1 MERRCHMNIGDKLY
15 ELRKNQNLSQEEVAE
30 KLNVTR
36 QTISK
41 WETNQSM
48 PDLDKIVPL
57 CELYGITADFLLQGT
72 VDSKAKETNLIENTL
87 RKEKAKV
94 ISISVFLYFLS
105 IIWIIISESL
115 EGINENTQVG
125 VFLLICAVAT
135 VYLIYKLM
143 CMPKEIKEKDEKK
156 VRTYKA
162 IDNIVSLLFTALYLV
177 VSFMTHA
184 WGITWIIWLIYALV
198 IEIIHSILKM
208 KEDSH
213 AE

>member
-1 MERRCHMNIGDKLY
+1 MNIGNQLY
-15 ELRKNQNLSQEEVAE
+15 ELRKKQNLSQEEVAE

-57 CELYGITADFLLQGT
+57 CELYEISADALLKGT
-72 VDSKAKETNLIENTL
+72 VEVKQRETNCFAADSQL

-94 ISISVFLYFLS
+94 ISMSVFLYFLS
-105 IIWIIISESL
+105 IIWIIVSESL
-115 EGINENTQVG
+115 EEIHENIQVG

-143 CMPKEIKEKDEKK
+143 CMPKETEEKNEKELNP
-156 VRTYKA
+156 YKA
-162 IDNIVSLLFTALYLV
+162 IDNIVSLLFTLLYLV
-177 VSFMTHA
+177 VSFLTHA
-184 WGITWIIWLIYALV
+184 WGITWIIWLIYAIV
-198 IEIIHSILKM
+198 IEIIHSILKLR
-208 KEDSH
+208 EDSH

>member
-1 MERRCHMNIGDKLY
+1 MNIGNQLY
-15 ELRKNQNLSQEEVAE
+15 ELRKKKNLSQEEVAE

-41 WETNQSM
+41 WETDQSM

-57 CELYGITADFLLQGT
+57 CELYGISADALLKGT
-72 VDSKAKETNLIENTL
+72 VDVKQREINSCETDGQL

-94 ISISVFLYFLS
+94 ISTSVFLYFLS
-105 IIWIIISESL
+105 IIWIIVSESL
-115 EGINENTQVG
+115 EGINENAQVG

-143 CMPKEIKEKDEKK
+143 CMPKEGKEKEEKLNP
-156 VRTYKA
+156 YKT
-162 IDNIVSLLFTALYLV
+162 IDNIVSLLFTLLYFI
-177 VSFMTHA
+177 VSFLTHA
-184 WGITWIIWLIYALV
+184 WGITWIIWLIYAVV
-198 IEIIHSILKM
+198 IEIIHSIFKL

>member
-1 MERRCHMNIGDKLY
+1 MNIGDKLY

-57 CELYGITADFLLQGT
+57 CELYGISADSLLKGT
-72 VDSKAKETNLIENTL
+72 VDIKQRETNSFEITSQL

-94 ISISVFLYFLS
+94 ISTSVFLYFLS

-115 EGINENTQVG
+115 EGINENVQVG

-135 VYLIYKLM
+135 VYLIYQLM
-143 CMPKEIKEKDEKK
+143 SMPKETKEDGEK
-156 VRTYKA
+156 RLSPYKA
-162 IDNIVSLLFTALYLV
+162 IDNIVSLLFTLLYLV
-177 VSFMTHA
+177 VSFLTRA
-184 WGITWIIWLIYALV
+184 WGITWIIWIIYATV
-198 IEIIHSILKM
+198 IEIIHCIIKLK
-208 KEDSH
+208 EGSH
-213 AE
+213 EE

>member
-1 MERRCHMNIGDKLY
+1 MNIGNQLY
-15 ELRKNQNLSQEEVAE
+15 ELRKKKNLSQEEVAE

-41 WETNQSM
+41 WETDQSM

-57 CELYGITADFLLQGT
+57 CELYGISADALLKGT
-72 VDSKAKETNLIENTL
+72 VDVKQREINSFETDGQL

-105 IIWIIISESL
+105 IIWIIVSESL
-115 EGINENTQVG
+115 EGINENAQVG

-143 CMPKEIKEKDEKK
+143 CMPKEEKEKEEKLNP
-156 VRTYKA
+156 YKT
-162 IDNIVSLLFTALYLV
+162 IDNIVSLLFTLLYFV
-177 VSFMTHA
+177 VSFLTHA
-184 WGITWIIWLIYALV
+184 WGITWIIWLIYAAV
-198 IEIIHSILKM
+198 IEIIHSILKL